1 VIAQEINDSLRRTS
15 VAEQVLEKAIELNP
29 NVPRP
34 NFLWYI
40 SLPLAPWKF
49 LDTHP
54 AHADT
59 CIDRLSGDFVPGMR
73 LRAGDRKVV
82 RRRLGEVIAAAQEA
96 GVLLGLVLPGVLDS
110 GEVSSAAVL
119 LRWHSVAPERACVDP
134 VLSKFSRDNP
144 QVATLDGGG
153 KFVIVERESV
163 AGSVTDRR
171 RVFHV
176 EGFVPVV
183 GSSWFL
189 VISASVPEAEMVSD
203 VRAVVERMIQSL
215 RVYPDITDQPLTQE
229 FGHEAGD
236 AYFTPDGAVLVS
248 EGV

>member
-1 VIAQEINDSLRRTS
+1 M
-15 VAEQVLEKAIELNP
+15 AEQVLEKAIELNP

-96 GVLLGLVLPGVLDS
+96 GVLLGLVLPGVLES

-163 AGSVTDRR
+163 A
-171 RVFHV
+171 
-176 EGFVPVV
+176 
-183 GSSWFL
+183 
-189 VISASVPEAEMVSD
+189 EAEMVSD

>member
-1 VIAQEINDSLRRTS
+1 M
-15 VAEQVLEKAIELNP
+15 AEQVLEKAIELNP

-96 GVLLGLVLPGVLDS
+96 GVLLGLVLPGVLES

-134 VLSKFSRDNP
+134 VISKFSRDNP
-144 QVATLDGGG
+144 QIETLDGGWRVCDSG
-153 KFVIVERESV
+153 ARIHVRFCD
-163 AGSVTDRR
+163 GSSQGVPRR
-171 RVFHV
+171 GVCASC
-176 EGFVPVV
+176 GFVVVFGDKRV
-183 GSSWFL
+183 GS
-189 VISASVPEAEMVSD
+189 
-203 VRAVVERMIQSL
+203 R
-215 RVYPDITDQPLTQE
+215 
-229 FGHEAGD
+229 GGD
-236 AYFTPDGAVLVS
+236 G
-248 EGV
+248 E

>member
-1 VIAQEINDSLRRTS
+1 MTNQ
-15 VAEQVLEKAIELNP
+15 VAERFVELP
-29 NVPRP
+29 PDAPRP
-34 NFLWYI
+34 SFLWNI
-40 SLPLAPWKF
+40 HLPLLMWRF
-49 LDTHP
+49 IDLHP
-54 AHADT
+54 SHRDA

-73 LRAGDRKVV
+73 LRAGDRRVV

-96 GVLLGLVLPGVLDS
+96 GVLLGLVLPGVLES
-110 GEVSSAAVL
+110 GEVSSAVVL

-134 VLSKFSRDNP
+134 VLSRFSRDDP
-144 QVATLDGGG
+144 QVVTLDGGG
-153 KFVIVERESV
+153 EFVVVERESV

-189 VISASVPEAEMVSD
+189 VVSASVPEVGMVGD

-215 RVYPDITDQPLTQE
+215 RVYPDITGQPVTQAIHGE
-229 FGHEAGD
+229 DNNPGD
-236 AYFTPDGAVLVS
+236 SYFSQENAVLV
-248 EGV
+248 GG

>member
-1 VIAQEINDSLRRTS
+1 M
-15 VAEQVLEKAIELNP
+15 AEQVLEKAIELNP

-49 LDTHP
+49 IDTHP
-54 AHADT
+54 AHADA

-96 GVLLGLVLPGVLDS
+96 GVLLGLVLPGVLES
-110 GEVSSAAVL
+110 GGVSSAAVL

-134 VLSKFSRDNP
+134 VISKFSRDNP

-153 KFVIVERESV
+153 EFVIVERESV

-171 RVFHV
+171 KVFHV

-189 VISASVPEAEMVSD
+189 VVSASVPEAEMVSD
-203 VRAVVERMIQSL
+203 VRAVVERMIRSL

-236 AYFTPDGAVLVS
+236 AYFTPDSAVLVS

>member
-1 VIAQEINDSLRRTS
+1 M
-15 VAEQVLEKAIELNP
+15 AEQVLEKAIDLNP

-73 LRAGDRKVV
+73 LRAGDRRVV

-96 GVLLGLVLPGVLDS
+96 GVLLGLVLPGVLES
-110 GEVSSAAVL
+110 GEVSSAVVL

-134 VLSKFSRDNP
+134 VLSRFSRDNP

-153 KFVIVERESV
+153 EF
-163 AGSVTDRR
+163 
-171 RVFHV
+171 V

-183 GSSWFL
+183 GSAWFL
-189 VISASVPEAEMVSD
+189 VISASVPEAEMVGD

>member
-1 VIAQEINDSLRRTS
+1 M
-15 VAEQVLEKAIELNP
+15 AEQVLEKAIELNP

-96 GVLLGLVLPGVLDS
+96 GVLLGLVLPGVLES
-110 GEVSSAAVL
+110 GEGVVCCGVVAV
-119 LRWHSVAPERACVDP
+119 AQC
-134 VLSKFSRDNP
+134 
-144 QVATLDGGG
+144 G
-153 KFVIVERESV
+153 
-163 AGSVTDRR
+163 AGTRMC
-171 RVFHV
+171 
-176 EGFVPVV
+176 
-183 GSSWFL
+183 GSG
-189 VISASVPEAEMVSD
+189 
-203 VRAVVERMIQSL
+203 VVEVFS
-215 RVYPDITDQPLTQE
+215 
-229 FGHEAGD
+229 
-236 AYFTPDGAVLVS
+236 
-248 EGV
+248 